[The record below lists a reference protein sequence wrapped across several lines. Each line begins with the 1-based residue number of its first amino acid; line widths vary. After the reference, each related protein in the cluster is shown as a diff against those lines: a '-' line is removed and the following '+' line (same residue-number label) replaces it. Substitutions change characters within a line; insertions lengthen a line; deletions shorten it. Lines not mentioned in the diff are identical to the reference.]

1 MQCKDSFVRAFLIG
15 YVEKRKG
22 VKWII
27 AEFDKRG
34 WGSLQRVICLIGY
47 LESPISI

>member
-1 MQCKDSFVRAFLIG
+1 MQCEDSFVRAILIG

-22 VKWII
+22 AKWII

-34 WGSLQRVICLIGY
+34 WGSVHIVDINNGSYFLRFK
-47 LESPISI
+47 